1 MPIRTL
7 IGLALI
13 YVAVSGMPQID
24 LPSLP
29 TPQPQ
34 APKLETPSVEM
45 RRAVEDVAKI
55 CERMDGF
62 DRLVWMNTWHD
73 AAKVVSGESDTLEVE
88 FENTLGLQVWQQSI
102 FDIAWRRIAK
112 ASGKYD
118 GLGDAVEQAFVDTIG
133 LEVRA
138 VDDETLEQV
147 CNLYEALAWAGARS
161 E

>member
-29 TPQPQ
+29 IPQPQ
-34 APKLETPSVEM
+34 GPKLERPSVEM
-45 RRAVEDVAKI
+45 RNAVEDVAKI

-62 DRLVWMNTWHD
+62 DRLVWMNTWAD
-73 AAKVVSGESDTLEVE
+73 AAEVVSGESDTMSVE
-88 FENTLGLQVWQQSI
+88 FENTLGLQMWQQSI
-102 FDIAWRRIAK
+102 FDIAWRRLAK
-112 ASGKYD
+112 ASGKYE

-138 VDDETLEQV
+138 VDDETLEDV
-147 CNLYEALAWAGARS
+147 CELYEALAWAGARS